1 MTTGYLK
8 VDLMPQGGAEHFQ
21 LAFFLS
27 VLPQHDFFRKSHVNF
42 QVLPTARGWPGGAK
56 HADTATAGT
65 SGGSTVCPY
74 PEQVHVC
81 PMLGLALWRT
91 KPNGRNVQRAGSSK
105 QSYQ

>member
-1 MTTGYLK
+1 MTHGYLK
-8 VDLMPQGGAEHFQ
+8 VDLMSQGGAEHFQ

-27 VLPQHDFFRKSHVNF
+27 VLPQHDHVNF
-42 QVLPTARGWPGGAK
+42 QVLPTARGWPGGAQ

-65 SGGSTVCPY
+65 SGGSTACSH
-74 PEQVHVC
+74 PEQVRMC